1 MSRQTE
7 LSPCLEV
14 LGAQLDKDVINLLL
28 PHCWT
33 FFEQKVGLETCW
45 CCFQLSY
52 PAILHGRICLKAWP
66 AKQGVRQPFCSSL
79 MPILSTTTA
88 PQRGM
93 CFNIWAILVA
103 RCWHLIWPCVFQ
115 IISSSQRFKDIAGS
129 RAWMVLC
136 ALPSTLEGSQPQG
149 GSSLQEKEATVSK
162 SSPLKETAPEF
173 INGVNGAIRRKK
185 NGKERIW

>member
-1 MSRQTE
+1 MGCLDRQSCLHAWKFWGHNWIKLWSTYSYLIAEHSLSRR
-7 LSPCLEV
+7 
-14 LGAQLDKDVINLLL
+14 LDWRRADAVSSWVIL
-28 PHCWT
+28 
-33 FFEQKVGLETCW
+33 QSYMVGSVW
-45 CCFQLSY
+45 R
-52 PAILHGRICLKAWP
+52 HGQQSR
-66 AKQGVRQPFCSSL
+66 VRQPFCSSL

-103 RCWHLIWPCVFQ
+103 RCWHLIWPCVFH

-149 GSSLQEKEATVSK
+149 GSSLQEGGYS
-162 SSPLKETAPEF
+162 L
-173 INGVNGAIRRKK
+173 
-185 NGKERIW
+185 